1 MNIIMRVLGAD
12 AAAAQLLAAA
22 AKVEVGIG
30 EVVASQGAE
39 LQTAIK
45 AAASGRPGP
54 NVITDAFRS
63 GITLEVE
70 RGPGHAQAEVSSAS
84 PQANRLEFGFNGTD
98 SLGRRYNQPPYP
110 SFGPGFDAATPGF
123 TAAVT
128 AMVRAA
134 L

>member
-1 MNIIMRVLGAD
+1 MRVTGAG
-12 AAAAQLLAAA
+12 AAATQLLAAA

-39 LQTAIK
+39 LEAAIK

-54 NVITDAFRS
+54 NVITGAFRG

-70 RGPGHAQAEVSSAS
+70 RGPGHAQAEVSSDA
-84 PQANRLEFGFNGTD
+84 PQANRLEFGFNGVD

-110 SFGPGFDAATPGF
+110 SFGPGFDAASPGF
-123 TAAVT
+123 EAAVL
-128 AMVRAA
+128 AMVRAV

>member
-1 MNIIMRVLGAD
+1 MNITMRVTGAD

-22 AKVEVGIG
+22 ARVEVGIG

-54 NVITDAFRS
+54 NIITGQFHG
-63 GITLEVE
+63 GITLEVD
-70 RGPGHAQAEVSSAS
+70 RGPGHAQAEVSSDA
-84 PQANRLEFGFNGTD
+84 PQAYRLELGFNGTD
-98 SLGRRYNQPPYP
+98 SLGRRYSAPPYP